1 MKKKFNKR
9 EEKNFKSKK
18 KKVGN
23 ILKGKKWK
31 GKKLV
36 DGELGAALLCV
47 SVIISNNTKI

>member
-18 KKVGN
+18 NKMGN

-36 DGELGAALLCV
+36 DSVLGAALLCG
-47 SVIISNNTKI
+47 SVIISK